1 MSSMSEKFFDVQEDI
16 IDLLNQGKTETE
28 IDEIIVE
35 MHGEMYR
42 GMVTD
47 LLNEEENNE

>member
-1 MSSMSEKFFDVQEDI
+1 MSAMGNKIFEVHEDI
-16 IDLLNQGKTETE
+16 IDLLNLGKTEEE

-42 GMVTD
+42 GEVGI
-47 LLNEEENNE
+47 LLEEGWG